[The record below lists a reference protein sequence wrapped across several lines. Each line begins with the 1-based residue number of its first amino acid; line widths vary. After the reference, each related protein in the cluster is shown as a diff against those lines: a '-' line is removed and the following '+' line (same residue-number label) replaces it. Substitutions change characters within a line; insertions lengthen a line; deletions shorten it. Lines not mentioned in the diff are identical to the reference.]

1 MYALFKCT
9 YPLVTFL
16 ISYRSRSGVAQKV
29 GTVEFSMEESE
40 KIVTSSLSDSATQE
54 EVQSAIE
61 HCEKILKFHRSNGN
75 GQELIKEV
83 ELKKSQLLHKLIRS
97 LGKVQPNDKDKAR
110 AIVLVRKP
118 FSKLKPEGQKL
129 VEDVRKFNTSIVNAF
144 CSLTKSMG
152 AIGGDTQEG
161 SDLGQAYDG
170 LIDIVYQA
178 TKANNTEPSSSFHLV
193 ELMKEWFIKSDLIV
207 ECNRLMGARHP
218 SRNQVLAVLQKKMAL
233 IEEALDSISVH
244 KPMCQSV
251 YQSRWNALE
260 EEEAR
265 IVSSF
270 VCEEGLFV
278 DAGGN
283 EVDANTKN
291 ATQLIPENGRI
302 ALNIMKGVQKGQNT
316 MIEKHWAPP
325 LENMMTRLLG
335 MLLDEEQ
342 PPPLLPYDSHN
353 GCLTAYSNL
362 ATSVVHSEAGGL
374 VTQEFINQVNED
386 IFFSDEFDLYALN
399 KTYPQ
404 LQFEKFEEMMSMTR
418 TQTLLRSK
426 VRTMSQA
433 TSNMLEGL
441 QSRLAVASK
450 ESFDESWHFIG
461 AGITRRG
468 DAVTGPTHHGETM
481 CTPEV
486 YMTMSSIS
494 PSALIAQS
502 LGLAI
507 LYSNTNL
514 YVSAYSRSMAIIS
527 GRANEK
533 ISPDAWTE
541 IQRSMFIQWS
551 KNSMKGWDT
560 RRKAK
565 DYLDGDG
572 KVASQKQVWDTR
584 RKAKDYLDGDGKV
597 ASQKQAYKK
606 QDERKVGLYKFRND
620 QSAAG
625 QEKRLATAKKV
636 GDTQRNGNIKKR
648 GSRHVSIQ

>member
-1 MYALFKCT
+1 MYISIC
-9 YPLVTFL
+9 Y
-16 ISYRSRSGVAQKV
+16 ISSYRSRTKVAEEV

-40 KIVTSSLSDSATQE
+40 KIVTSGLSDSATQE

-75 GQELIKEV
+75 SQELTKEV
-83 ELKKSQLLHKLIRS
+83 ELKKSQLLHKLILR

-110 AIVLVRKP
+110 ATGLVRKR
-118 FSKLKPEGQKL
+118 FSNLKPEDQKL
-129 VEDVRKFNTSIVNAF
+129 VEDVREFNTSIVNAF
-144 CSLTKSMG
+144 CSLTKSID
-152 AIGGDTQEG
+152 AISGDTKEG

-178 TKANNTEPSSSFHLV
+178 TKANSTEPSSSFRLV

-233 IEEALDSISVH
+233 IEEALDSISVQ

-325 LENMMTRLLG
+325 LENMMTRLLD
-335 MLLDEEQ
+335 MLLDKEQ

-362 ATSVVHSEAGGL
+362 ATSVVHSEAGGQ
-374 VTQEFINQVNED
+374 VTQEFINQVNEN
-386 IFFSDEFDLYALN
+386 IFFSDEFDVYALS

-404 LQFEKFEEMMSMTR
+404 LQFEKFEEMMSITR
-418 TQTLLRSK
+418 IQNLLRSK
-426 VRTMSQA
+426 VRTMSQI
-433 TSNMLEGL
+433 TSNMLEGI
-441 QSRLAVASK
+441 QSRLATASK

-468 DAVTGPTHHGETM
+468 DAITGPTHHGETM

-514 YVSAYSRSMAIIS
+514 YVSAYSQSMGIIS

-541 IQRSMFIQWS
+541 IKRSMFIQRS
-551 KNSMKGWDT
+551 KNSKKGWEKRRESEGYLNGTGKVDSLV
-560 RRKAK
+560 RGWEKRKADLNWDSDEK
-565 DYLDGDG
+565 KAERSAQGKKTGDSQRAGYVYERDDVPG
-572 KVASQKQVWDTR
+572 KW
-584 RKAKDYLDGDGKV
+584 
-597 ASQKQAYKK
+597 
-606 QDERKVGLYKFRND
+606 
-620 QSAAG
+620 
-625 QEKRLATAKKV
+625 
-636 GDTQRNGNIKKR
+636 
-648 GSRHVSIQ
+648 VSISMFMFIKCFKA